1 MDEGTDALAHLRKA
15 RHQGGKD
22 RLRRFT
28 LRRIAVLAILLI
40 AIPSFAQTKRSTR
53 RSEAT
58 PAQKQQF
65 ADDQEAINALHD
77 KDIQA
82 SLALDADALQSLWA
96 DDIVTIAPGGP
107 PIVGKAANRAALDKH
122 IEEMRST
129 EILAY
134 NEQFQE
140 IQVVGDW
147 AFEYGTITGRTRP
160 FKGGQEQQLQF
171 NVMRILKRQP
181 DTTWRI
187 ARSIYNDA
195 TPVPT
200 TPEQPKSK
208 KDDRNKLED

>member
-1 MDEGTDALAHLRKA
+1 LH
-15 RHQGGKD
+15 
-22 RLRRFT
+22 
-28 LRRIAVLAILLI
+28 RIALIALLLI
-40 AIPSFAQTKRSTR
+40 SIPGFAQKAKRPQASHRNEPT
-53 RSEAT
+53 T
-58 PAQKQQF
+58 AQKQQF

-107 PIVGKAANRAALDKH
+107 PIVGKSANRATLDKH
-122 IEEMRST
+122 IEEMRNT
-129 EILAY
+129 EVLAY

-160 FKGGQEQQLQF
+160 FKGWQVHQLQF

-195 TPVPT
+195 TPGPKA
-200 TPEQPKSK
+200 PEKPQPK
-208 KDDRNKLED
+208 KDEHNKLED

>member
-1 MDEGTDALAHLRKA
+1 
-15 RHQGGKD
+15 
-22 RLRRFT
+22 
-28 LRRIAVLAILLI
+28 LI
-40 AIPSFAQTKRSTR
+40 AIPSFGQKAKRSPATHR
-53 RSEAT
+53 NEAST
-58 PAQKQQF
+58 AQKQQF
-65 ADDQEAINALHD
+65 ADDQQAINALHD

-82 SLALDADALQSLWA
+82 SLALDADALESLWA

-107 PIVGKAANRAALDKH
+107 PVVGKAANRAELDKH
-122 IEEMRST
+122 IEQMRST

>member
-1 MDEGTDALAHLRKA
+1 M
-15 RHQGGKD
+15 
-22 RLRRFT
+22 
-28 LRRIAVLAILLI
+28 RRIALIALLLI
-40 AIPSFAQTKRSTR
+40 TIPGFAQKAKRPQASHRNEPT
-53 RSEAT
+53 T
-58 PAQKQQF
+58 AQKQQF

-107 PIVGKAANRAALDKH
+107 PIVGKSANRAALDKH

-129 EILAY
+129 EVLAY

-195 TPVPT
+195 TPAPKVPEK
-200 TPEQPKSK
+200 PQPK
-208 KDDRNKLED
+208 KDDHNKLED